1 MAFIYNLILLFLVFP
16 LAAHAEEAIGKVVF
30 VKGEATVVRPSD
42 PKPQPLEFN
51 AEIFQMDTLETR
63 KGELKVLFEDQTVL
77 SLQSQSKVLI
87 TEHVYRPNQGS
98 RKSIFDILKGNVRT
112 IIERAAFLR
121 NDDVELHT
129 PTAVA
134 GIRGTDVGTRVVKE
148 SPTVTYFICF
158 DGSIETWLKE
168 NPAETLMVGAG
179 EMTKIQDTPPTE
191 KESIPP
197 EMEQKFLSPPD
208 SIEEITDQPGGEAL
222 KPAQPAD
229 TPSGEPVADTTSL
242 TSGPEPPKTEAQTIE
257 STVMDQPPILP
268 GATDETPP
276 DTTSTGGGTDGTGGG
291 GGTTDGG
298 GTSGGGGTTD
308 GGGTTGGGGT
318 TDGGSTGG
326 GTGGTGG
333 STGGGG
339 TPSSPVNVPVSF
351 PTAG

>member
-1 MAFIYNLILLFLVFP
+1 MIQISLILLFLIFP

-42 PKPQPLEFN
+42 PNPQPLEFN
-51 AEIFQMDTLETR
+51 AEIFQMDTLETH

-77 SLQSQSKVLI
+77 SLKSQSKVLI

-121 NDDVELHT
+121 NDNVELHT

-158 DGSIETWLKE
+158 DGSIETWLKG
-168 NPAETLMVGAG
+168 NPTETLMVGPG

-229 TPSGEPVADTTSL
+229 TPSGEPVTETTSL
-242 TSGPEPPKTEAQTIE
+242 ASGPEPPKTEGQTIE

-276 DTTSTGGGTDGTGGG
+276 DTTSTGGGTGGG

-298 GTSGGGGTTD
+298 GTTGGGGTTD